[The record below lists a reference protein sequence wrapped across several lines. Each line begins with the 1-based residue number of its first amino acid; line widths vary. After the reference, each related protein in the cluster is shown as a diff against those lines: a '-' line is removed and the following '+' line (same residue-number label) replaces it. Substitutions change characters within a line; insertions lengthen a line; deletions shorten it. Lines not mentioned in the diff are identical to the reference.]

1 MELTIESY
9 EGLRLVRVSGELD
22 TFAARGFRE
31 KLSHPR
37 SSDRFVVDLA
47 GLTFVDSAGLHA
59 LFSISRMAREVG
71 ARLVFVVP
79 ADSPVRKVV
88 ELVRLADV
96 VPVCPTLDEAVVRA
110 SPDD

>member
-1 MELTIESY
+1 MQLTIEDT

-59 LFSISRMAREVG
+59 LFGVSRTARDIG

-79 ADSPVRKVV
+79 VDSPVRKVV

-96 VPVCPTLDEAVVRA
+96 APVCPTLDDAVARA
-110 SPDD
+110 GPDE